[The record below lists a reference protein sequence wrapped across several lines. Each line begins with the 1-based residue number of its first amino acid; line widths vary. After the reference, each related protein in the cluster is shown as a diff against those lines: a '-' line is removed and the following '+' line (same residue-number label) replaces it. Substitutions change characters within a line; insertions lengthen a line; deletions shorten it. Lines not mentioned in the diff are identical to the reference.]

1 MYVLFHRYKQ
11 QDLLNSM
18 GALYAATMLLGVQN
32 STSVMPV
39 VSIERTVFYR
49 ERAAG
54 MYSASPY
61 AFAQVYSEKI
71 LIFHLQHFF
80 LLNVIS
86 M

>member
-1 MYVLFHRYKQ
+1 MFYFDRYKQ

-18 GALYAATMLLGVQN
+18 GALYVATMLLGVQN

-54 MYSASPY
+54 MYSALPY
-61 AFAQVYSEKI
+61 AFGQV
-71 LIFHLQHFF
+71 
-80 LLNVIS
+80 
-86 M
+86 

>member
-1 MYVLFHRYKQ
+1 MHSLILRMFYFDRYKQ

-18 GALYAATMLLGVQN
+18 GALYVATMLLGVQN

-54 MYSASPY
+54 MYSALPY
-61 AFAQVYSEKI
+61 AFGQV
-71 LIFHLQHFF
+71 
-80 LLNVIS
+80 
-86 M
+86 